1 MDLVTNLV
9 EANLIRI
16 ESEYGMGMGSEEYDF
31 LFRYVEFLVSQDLAN
46 VDFGDC
52 LIDWNDRQMVPRFV
66 APLSSRGRAL
76 VRLISEKEDQLRSAG
91 VLVGSDS
98 VRIAQEHL
106 FQMIF
111 TEYDMERMPLIDEFE
126 RNIINQ
132 S

>member
-1 MDLVTNLV
+1 
-9 EANLIRI
+9 
-16 ESEYGMGMGSEEYDF
+16 MGTGSDEYDF

-52 LIDWNDRQMVPRFV
+52 LIDWNDMKLVPCFV

-91 VLVGSDS
+91 VLAGSDS

-106 FQMIF
+106 FQMVF
-111 TEYDMERMPLIDEFE
+111 TEREMERMPLIDKFE
-126 RNIINQ
+126 RSIINQ